1 MSRDL
6 VPESKGNKK
15 PLGSAEIPYMP
26 VVAEY
31 NEMLGELNRHFNSVD
46 AYITSS
52 PYLLDFSEALTH
64 KVTLGV
70 TGVQFDAAGAKENDT
85 MIIQVTNAA
94 DYPASVPAEFHFPNG
109 TAPTFTAT
117 AGAIDII
124 TAFYN
129 GTNYMCTIAQDIKIT
144 I

>member
-1 MSRDL
+1 MSRNL
-6 VPESKGNKK
+6 IPKSKGNKK

-26 VVAEY
+26 VVSEY

-52 PYLLDFSEALTH
+52 PYLLDFSEALTY

-70 TGVQFDAAGAKENDT
+70 TGVQLDAAGARENDT

-94 DYPASVPAEFHFPNG
+94 DYPAYVPSEFHFPG
-109 TAPTFTAT
+109 GAAPTFTAST
-117 AGAIDII
+117 GAVDLI

-129 GTNYMCTIAQDIKIT
+129 GTNYLCTIVQDIKIT